1 MLTVCQ
7 RAQKRK
13 QQQQQQQEE
22 QQQQQQKQQSHGWS
36 LDSSA
41 QLEELKGQVQQQQ
54 SEIAGL
60 RQKCEEQHAKLE
72 EQEVKLEEQREKLEE
87 QREKLEEQREKL
99 EEQRE
104 KLEEQEVGFVFPICW
119 IVGAFL
125 PLCAKNK
132 NNRRAAIG
140 SGVMIAVYAILLG
153 VLLGIALS
161 PGSCINQLG
170 GEVCYNKFTGVC
182 KLTAFGVTYAANCG
196 SYRFN

>member
-1 MLTVCQ
+1 MYSDNAVPSVATTAYVSNPQ
-7 RAQKRK
+7 EGNMKGAAPQPVQGVPVVPRRAIQVSAVPDRGGC
-13 QQQQQQQEE
+13 
-22 QQQQQQKQQSHGWS
+22 SCTAGWV
-36 LDSSA
+36 LF
-41 QLEELKGQVQQQQ
+41 G
-54 SEIAGL
+54 
-60 RQKCEEQHAKLE
+60 
-72 EQEVKLEEQREKLEE
+72 
-87 QREKLEEQREKL
+87 
-99 EEQRE
+99 
-104 KLEEQEVGFVFPICW
+104 VGFVFPICW

-182 KLTAFGVTYAANCG
+182 KLTSFGVTYAANCG